1 MIYFL
6 VSLLWLL
13 LGLYVSHHCLVVP
26 LLDTEHDLRKE
37 LKEVR
42 ADLYRAKHGRICEEW
57 AGTLKDVRAFVNVFN
72 AKTPKIPH
80 RSHSKVRFISHPGDL
95 LK

>member
-1 MIYFL
+1 MIAIL
-6 VSLLWLL
+6 TLILGLL

-26 LLDTEHDLRKE
+26 LWDIEEGLRRE

-42 ADLYRAKHGRICEEW
+42 ADLYRAKYGRP
-57 AGTLKDVRAFVNVFN
+57 VFR
-72 AKTPKIPH
+72 PIHPVKILH
-80 RSHSKVRFISHPGDL
+80 HAHSKVRFISHPGDL